1 MAIEEKRILM
11 LARRDPRE
19 ALRVTA
25 GLAVRGHDLEF
36 FFLKKPTPDENGRIV
51 NLEMLEVM
59 EIEPFTLLPDMDD
72 IATQKTANDL
82 RAAIARAD
90 HVLSI

>member
-1 MAIEEKRILM
+1 MKEKNILM

-19 ALRVTA
+19 AMRVTA
-25 GLAVRGHDLEF
+25 GLAVRGHHLTF
-36 FFLKKPTPDENGRIV
+36 FFLVPPVKDAGGRIV

-59 EIEPFTLLPDMDD
+59 EIQPKTLLSGLDD
-72 IATQKTANDL
+72 IALFQTQSDL
-82 RAAIARAD
+82 AQAISSAD